1 MDCAEPERE
10 VTDYWLNKLF
20 FDLQNAGTAARFKA
34 DIQSVLRDYP
44 LKPAIREALIAD
56 DLAALVPHSNAILLR
71 FYYAIKG
78 VSDAE
83 FIRRLNPNAAQG
95 VLSDG

>member
-1 MDCAEPERE
+1 LLTGGRD

-20 FDLQNAGTAARFKA
+20 FDLQDRDTAARFKV
-34 DIQSVLRDYP
+34 DMESFLRDYK

-56 DLAALVPHSNAILLR
+56 DMTTLAPHSNAILLR
-71 FYYAIKG
+71 FYYVIKG

-83 FIRRLNPNAAQG
+83 FIRRLNLTPAQG
-95 VLSDG
+95 VSSNG